1 MQQSWLCIMHSIW
14 KNQSNFLWG
23 KALVSDIFLS
33 IVIPAYNEKLR
44 ISETLTKIVSY
55 LSNQHYSWEIVVA
68 NDGSTDGT
76 DEIVTGS
83 ISSNPNIRL
92 LNLEHGGKG
101 WAVKNGMLDAKGRYR
116 FLVDADLSMPIEEI
130 SKFMPYFEDG
140 SDIVIGSRE
149 VPGAHRF
156 DEPKNRHIQSKVF
169 SLLVKCLALRG
180 ISDTQCGF
188 KCFTEEAVGALFPMQ
203 VSNGFSFDVEIL
215 FLAKRYGFEIT
226 EIPIEWHYRDGSKV
240 RPIIDSIIML
250 KDILTI
256 RLRHIGQ

>member
-1 MQQSWLCIMHSIW
+1 M
-14 KNQSNFLWG
+14 
-23 KALVSDIFLS
+23 SDIFLS

-188 KCFTEEAVGALFPMQ
+188 KCFTSNAAKLLFDRQ
-203 VSNGFSFDVEIL
+203 VVDGWAFDVEVL
-215 FLAKRYGFEIT
+215 MLAKKYNMTTFEL
-226 EIPIEWHYRDGSKV
+226 PIRWYHNS
-240 RPIIDSIIML
+240 DS
-250 KDILTI
+250 
-256 RLRHIGQ
+256 RLRIGPAAIEMIRDTLLVKIRHIMGIYKMR